1 MQTLKVGFAFFNFAT
16 WELPLARHVQ
26 RQRAP
31 SAEQPATV
39 IKDGRTGDNRGG
51 SGFGHRQSMTAA

>member
-1 MQTLKVGFAFFNFAT
+1 MQTLKVGFAFFDFAAGK
-16 WELPLARHVQ
+16 LPLARHVQ

-39 IKDGRTGDNRGG
+39 IKDGCTGHNGG
-51 SGFGHRQSMTAA
+51 ESGFGHRQSMTVA